1 MTTIPL
7 LFRDGHLYLKIGQV
21 LWLFD
26 TGAPTSFGVN
36 GTVTLKNE
44 TFPVGSSYLGLTAE
58 TLSSFVGVDCI
69 GLLGADVLGRFDFI
83 LDVPNGKVDIS
94 TSELEYNGTSISLN
108 EFMANIAPVG
118 HRSESAGRLIN
129 ADRKFNLHFA

>member
-1 MTTIPL
+1 MITIPL
-7 LFRDGHLYLKIGQV
+7 LFRDGHLYLKIDQA

-26 TGAPTSFGVN
+26 TGAPTSFGVH
-36 GTVTLKNE
+36 GTITLENE
-44 TFPVGSSYLGLTAE
+44 TFRVGSSYLGLTPE

-94 TSELEYNGTSISLN
+94 TSDLEYNGTSISLN
-108 EFMANIAPVG
+108 EFMGIPT
-118 HRSESAGRLIN
+118 
-129 ADRKFNLHFA
+129 